1 MATSPVQPID
11 FAGLMGPVAHRLLG
25 DPNKAMSKGTRLR
38 WGKKGSME
46 IDTAEGWFDDHEAN
60 ERGGVLDL
68 ISHKLKCDKAGAFR
82 WLEDEGLKPVSTLP
96 TPSPARQ
103 RQSIFYDYQDRNGAV
118 VFRVERRG
126 KGAVPP
132 FLQHGPDG
140 RGGFHAAQGCMQGVR
155 RVPYRLPELLAS
167 SPDTIVYLCE
177 GEKDADRLASL
188 GLIATTNPGG
198 AGKFTADLA
207 AHLRGRRVVLLE
219 DNDPAGRNHVQLA
232 EKALAGI
239 AGATTVLKLD
249 GLPAKGDV
257 SDWLDAG
264 NSVDELQAQAER
276 LLAGAAAVDT
286 FPLADLSVWDV
297 TKATPKTFIMPGLVP
312 AGELTLA
319 TGAGGA
325 NKSTF
330 GQQLATCCAVG
341 RPMLGIEVTQCSALY
356 LTCEDDVGRLHWVQ
370 EGICR
375 SVGARIGDLA
385 GKLHLG
391 SLRGRLGNELATFD
405 AEGRLRPSPAFH
417 QLKATIVYTKARLV
431 VLDNAAHLFAGNE
444 NDRQQVTAFVNLLYS
459 LCVDLG
465 VTVILVAH
473 TNKAGDTYSG
483 STAWLN
489 AVRSQIVL
497 SRPENSIDP
506 DERVLSLGKANYA
519 RQGEELRF
527 RWHDFALVRDSDL
540 PDDMRAQLAA
550 AAATA
555 GANAAFLE
563 CLRARNDQGEGRQVG
578 PSSGPNYAPSQFE
591 GMPQAKGFKKE
602 ALKQAM
608 DRLYG
613 LGRIKSETVFD
624 RKAKRDKTIIVE
636 ADEASHNPHNA
647 RTTPPQHTPTTP
659 HNGGTTGGQHTPIY
673 KYIPGAAN
681 GAAAPFPGKGERSN
695 LSRPIFAADDDGLG
709 DDGNVIGWN
718 EGRTKF

>member
-82 WLEDEGLKPVSTLP
+82 WLEDEGLKPASTSP
-96 TPSPARQ
+96 TQTPARQ
-103 RQSIFYDYQDRNGAV
+103 RQSIFYDYRDRNGAV

-167 SPDTIVYLCE
+167 SPDTVVYLCE

-198 AGKFTADLA
+198 AGKFTTGYAVE
-207 AHLRGRRVVLLE
+207 LRGRRVILLE
-219 DNDPAGRNHVQLA
+219 DNDPAGRNHVEVA
-232 EKALAGI
+232 EKALNGI
-239 AGATTVLKLD
+239 AAATAVLKLD
-249 GLPAKGDV
+249 GLPPKGDV

-297 TKATPKTFIMPGLVP
+297 TKAAPKTFIMPGLVP

-330 GQQLATCCAVG
+330 GQQLATCCAAG

-356 LTCEDDVGRLHWVQ
+356 LTCEDDEGRLHWVQ

-375 SVGARIGDLA
+375 AVGARIGDLA

-417 QLKATIVYTKARLV
+417 QLKATIAYTKARLV

-473 TNKAGDTYSG
+473 SNKAGDSYSG

-489 AVRSQIVL
+489 AVRSQIVIT
-497 SRPENSIDP
+497 RPEDGLDP
-506 DERVLSLGKANYA
+506 DERILTVGKANYA

-527 RWHDFALVRDSDL
+527 RWHDFALIREQDL
-540 PDDMRAQLAA
+540 SPDKQAELADVIR
-550 AAATA
+550 TS
-555 GANAAFLE
+555 GQNEAFLA
-563 CLRARNDQGEGRQVG
+563 CLRKRVEQGDGRLVG
-578 PSSGPNYAPSQFE
+578 PAPGPNYAPTQFE
-591 GMPQAKGFKKE
+591 GMPEAKG
-602 ALKQAM
+602 LKRPELKRAM
-608 DRLYG
+608 ERLFAIG
-613 LGRIKSETVFD
+613 AIESHTFRNTSKGRDVTVI
-624 RKAKRDKTIIVE
+624 REVE
-636 ADEASHNPHNA
+636 KGS
-647 RTTPPQHTPTTP
+647 RTPPRTQPRSAPEHSSRSTPNPSPNTPAHTPSP
-659 HNGGTTGGQHTPIY
+659 YGGD
-673 KYIPGAAN
+673 GAAPE
-681 GAAAPFPGKGERSN
+681 AAAPYPRTPD
-695 LSRPIFAADDDGLG
+695 LSRPIFAAEIDSELDEHG
-709 DDGNVIGWN
+709 DEIGWN
-718 EGRTKF
+718 DDRRTRF